1 MNIFV
6 IDKSPVLAAQQMC
19 NAHINKMVLESV
31 QMLTNCF
38 SQKDL
43 ETAPHTKAGTVRKYS
58 HWNHPSSIWTRK
70 TLANMLWLVDHTI
83 ALEKERLYRGYNPHF
98 VASFIDWAVDNL
110 SKAQV
115 PDGDLLEFPIAIA
128 ADQNCRHHP
137 EFESS
142 SVVNKYRLYYI
153 CDKAPFAKWTK
164 REAPEWFSNHT
175 QYAIN

>member
-6 IDKSPVLAAQQMC
+6 IDKNPVIAAQQMC

-38 SQKDL
+38 LVKDL
-43 ETAPHTKAGTVRKYS
+43 ENAPLTKAGTVRKYS

-70 TLANMLWLVDHTI
+70 NLANMLWLLDHTI
-83 ALEKERLYRGYNPHF
+83 ALEEERLFRGYNPHF
-98 VASFIDWAVDNL
+98 VAPFINWVVDNL
-110 SKAQV
+110 NKAQV
-115 PDGDLLEFPIAIA
+115 PDGDLLEFPVAIA

-137 EFESS
+137 AFDSL
-142 SVVNKYRLYYI
+142 SVVEKYRLYYI

-164 REAPEWFSNHT
+164 RAIPEWFSNHP